1 MSLKQDSSG
10 RQFMAIHETRSNIY
24 TAAASV
30 TNGTATSLIAADAD
44 YFTDIIEVTLS
55 SNTTVAGVQVSL
67 LQDGSVVR
75 TVQVPQNS
83 TLQLLFDAPLAAIRK
98 NTVWAVD
105 MEDISG
111 TTVTVGARFIKS
123 A

>member
-1 MSLKQDSSG
+1 
-10 RQFMAIHETRSNIY
+10 MAIHETRSNIY